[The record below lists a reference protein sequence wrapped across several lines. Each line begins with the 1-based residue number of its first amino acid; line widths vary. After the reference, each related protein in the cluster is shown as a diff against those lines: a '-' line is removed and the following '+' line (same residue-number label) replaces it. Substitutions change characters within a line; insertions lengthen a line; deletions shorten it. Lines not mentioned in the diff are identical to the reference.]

1 MITVT
6 DVAKQ
11 FDDKF
16 VVDKLNLQVKQ
27 GEIVGLLGPN
37 GAGKTTTLR
46 MLAGVLPP
54 SKGTI
59 KVDKLDM
66 AFQDQTVKQRIGFLP
81 ENNPLYDEL
90 TVEEYLRFWADIK
103 GVSNDSLHETLQ
115 FVVDS
120 CGLED
125 VYYRPIQE
133 LSKGYRQRVGLAQA
147 ILTKPDILLLD
158 EPTEGL
164 DPNQRQDIAQ
174 LIRSLGQDRTVI
186 ISSHVLAELS
196 RICNRMIIIHRGQ
209 VVADETPDSLKNIG
223 SEDVQIVE
231 FEVRGKAIRETL
243 SKLSGVIR
251 ITKIAKDYYAIEANG
266 KRDIRP
272 KIFETAKDN
281 NWTILTLLRKERQ
294 IEEVFSQLTSG
305 DKS

>member
-1 MITVT
+1 MISVT
-6 DVAKQ
+6 GLAKR

-16 VVDKLNLQVKQ
+16 VVENLNLSIAK

-54 SKGTI
+54 SKG
-59 KVDKLDM
+59 KVVVDKKDM
-66 AFQDQTVKQRIGFLP
+66 ATHDHTIKQRIGYLP
-81 ENNPLYDEL
+81 ENNPLYEDL

-103 GVSNDSLHETLQ
+103 GVLAAALPETLS
-115 FVVDS
+115 FVVKR
-120 CGLED
+120 CGLQE

-174 LIRSLGQDRTVI
+174 LIRDLGKDRTVI
-186 ISSHVLAELS
+186 ISSHVLAELA
-196 RICNRMIIIHRGQ
+196 RICNRMVILHKGS
-209 VVADETPDSLKNIG
+209 VVADETPENLKKVGKG
-223 SEDVQIVE
+223 SGQIVE
-231 FEVRGKAIRETL
+231 VEVIGKQIAAVLKQIP
-243 SKLSGVIR
+243 GV
-251 ITKIAKDYYAIEANG
+251 TKVTKQKKDYYIVEASG
-266 KRDIRP
+266 KRDIR
-272 KIFETAKDN
+272 KAIFKAAATHD
-281 NWTILTLLRKERQ
+281 WTILTLNRHEQQL
-294 IEEVFSQLTSG
+294 EEVFSQLTS
-305 DKS
+305 DKA